1 MSYPAWWCQ
10 WCVCLYTH
18 QCVCVACAYY
28 MYAFVSSPD
37 HSLRPGELPGEA
49 PGIYLSL
56 PEYHG
61 VWRRQH
67 PLPEGGMWRVSL
79 RALQQTDL
87 LGKSS
92 RKLSFKQI
100 LRLFF
105 AELQHKTSKGCSWYF
120 LQVSQWSLCMC
131 LYVHL
136 LAADSWAGYEHSSF
150 CGQQFV
156 LERGEYPHWE
166 SWSGSNAYHIER
178 MMSFRPIC
186 SAVSVCLPL
195 CSKNEHL
202 THQIVS
208 LDAPVSCLTSQLS
221 NHTTPAAHR
230 SSK

>member
-79 RALQQTDL
+79 RVLQQTDL

-105 AELQHKTSKGCSWYF
+105 AELQHKTFKRLF
-120 LQVSQWSLCMC
+120 LVFFTSVPMVLVYVSLCPSAC
-131 LYVHL
+131 
-136 LAADSWAGYEHSSF
+136 
-150 CGQQFV
+150 CGQLGRIWALQLLWPAV
-156 LERGEYPHWE
+156 CVGERRVSSLGILERQQCLPHWE
-166 SWSGSNAYHIER
+166 DDVLPPHLLGCE
-178 MMSFRPIC
+178 
-186 SAVSVCLPL
+186 CLSP
-195 CSKNEHL
+195 
-202 THQIVS
+202 S
-208 LDAPVSCLTSQLS
+208 LL
-221 NHTTPAAHR
+221 
-230 SSK
+230 